1 MMSMTGGEI
10 LRGCSRRS
18 AMPVEVHY
26 FAFDVGEIETV
37 RKALLADCP
46 EIAPF
51 VVKGRMRGEIG
62 VRREE
67 GAPERAER
75 AFSGRSREYSKHVQF
90 LWSKKEL
97 EGAPWFNMWFG
108 SSGAWEDAGLRHGN
122 APDLSDACPCC
133 GAGWRPADRV
143 ITTRRIDGRVRMSTL
158 ITGELVVSSEIRES
172 LLSEGIE
179 GAEFLPL
186 ISGRKRAR
194 DTRTWVLSANNLGIR
209 AGADSW
215 LEILDVYRCPACDRS
230 GWSTPGDRHGK
241 IVYPK
246 AVFGHVSD
254 VFLTWEYFGVG
265 RLSHLR
271 AESTLPRP
279 GTLVSQKVYRVL
291 KKECRIQSA
300 TFEPV
305 FLLE

>member
-1 MMSMTGGEI
+1 
-10 LRGCSRRS
+10 
-18 AMPVEVHY
+18 MPVEVHY

-37 RKALLADCP
+37 RKTLLADCP
-46 EIAPF
+46 DIGPF

-62 VRREE
+62 IRQED
-67 GAPERAER
+67 GAPEKAER
-75 AFSGRSREYSKHVQF
+75 AFAGRSRAFSKHVQF
-90 LWSKKEL
+90 LWSRKER

-108 SSGAWEDAGLRHGN
+108 SSGVWEDAGLRHGN

-133 GAGWRPADRV
+133 GAGWRPTHRV
-143 ITTRRIDGRVRMSTL
+143 ITPRRIKGRVRLATL
-158 ITGELVVSSEIRES
+158 LTGELVVSSEIRES

-186 ISGRKRAR
+186 ISGRARAR
-194 DTRTWVLSANNLGIR
+194 DRRYWILSANNLGIR

-215 LEILDVYRCPACDRS
+215 LDILDVYRCPACERS

-246 AVFGHVSD
+246 AVFGHESD
-254 VFLTWEYFGVG
+254 VFLTWEYFGIG

-271 AESTLPRP
+271 EESTLPAP
-279 GTLVSQKVYRVL
+279 GYLVSQKVYRVL
-291 KKECRIQSA
+291 KKEYRIQSA
-300 TFEPV
+300 TFDPV